1 MLLKNK
7 TAVVTGCNKGIGKS
21 IVEEFSKNGA
31 NIFACVRSL
40 NEKFIENI
48 DNLKNKFKVEI
59 FPIELDLNNE
69 NTIKNAADKIIKNSK
84 SIDILVNN
92 AGTIQTSLFQMT
104 PSKDI
109 RNVFEVNFFSQTKFT
124 QLMIKPM
131 IKNKSGSIVYI
142 SSSAAD
148 DGNIGRNAY
157 ASSKAAINAQAKVLS
172 RELGMYKIRVNVI
185 SPGLTDTSMM
195 SENTPQNVKENILSN
210 ISLKRIGKPNEI
222 ANTALFLSTE
232 MSSYITGQI
241 IRVDGGM

>member
-1 MLLKNK
+1 
-7 TAVVTGCNKGIGKS
+7 
-21 IVEEFSKNGA
+21 
-31 NIFACVRSL
+31 
-40 NEKFIENI
+40 
-48 DNLKNKFKVEI
+48 
-59 FPIELDLNNE
+59 
-69 NTIKNAADKIIKNSK
+69 
-84 SIDILVNN
+84 
-92 AGTIQTSLFQMT
+92 
-104 PSKDI
+104 
-109 RNVFEVNFFSQTKFT
+109 
-124 QLMIKPM
+124 MIKPM

>member
-48 DNLKNKFKVEI
+48 DDLKNKFKVEI

-109 RNVFEVNFFSQTKFT
+109 RNVFEVNFF
-124 QLMIKPM
+124 
-131 IKNKSGSIVYI
+131 
-142 SSSAAD
+142 
-148 DGNIGRNAY
+148 
-157 ASSKAAINAQAKVLS
+157 
-172 RELGMYKIRVNVI
+172 
-185 SPGLTDTSMM
+185 
-195 SENTPQNVKENILSN
+195 
-210 ISLKRIGKPNEI
+210 LKLNLL
-222 ANTALFLSTE
+222 N
-232 MSSYITGQI
+232 
-241 IRVDGGM
+241 

>member
-48 DNLKNKFKVEI
+48 DDLKNKFKVEI

-109 RNVFEVNFFSQTKFT
+109 RNV
-124 QLMIKPM
+124 L
-131 IKNKSGSIVYI
+131 
-142 SSSAAD
+142 
-148 DGNIGRNAY
+148 R
-157 ASSKAAINAQAKVLS
+157 
-172 RELGMYKIRVNVI
+172 
-185 SPGLTDTSMM
+185 
-195 SENTPQNVKENILSN
+195 
-210 ISLKRIGKPNEI
+210 
-222 ANTALFLSTE
+222 
-232 MSSYITGQI
+232 
-241 IRVDGGM
+241 

>member
-31 NIFACVRSL
+31 NIFACARSL

-48 DNLKNKFKVEI
+48 DDLKNKFKVEI

-210 ISLKRIGKPNEI
+210 ISLKRIGEPNEI